1 MQFMLLPMNFQMPT
15 DEEIHTA
22 FEQGEAAVMALFHA
36 VAAQVTELAQQLAK
50 QGAILHE
57 LQARL
62 AKSSRNS
69 SKPPSSDGYG
79 KVKRTESL
87 RKAGDK
93 PNGGQPGHDGQT
105 LMASERP
112 DRVETHE
119 VPSCAHCQA
128 SLAAIASVG
137 YEERQVCDIPAIRIE
152 VTAHRA
158 EIKVC
163 PACGRASKGTFPP
176 SVTQAVQYGPA
187 VSTWASYF
195 TNQHHVPVE
204 RTTEI
209 FADLVQHRGSE
220 ATVLKASEQLE
231 RCIEPSTAAVKARL
245 RDAAVLHVD
254 ESGLRVTGK
263 LYWLHVASTERL
275 TSYEVHA
282 KRGQEAM
289 EDAGILGAFT
299 GTAVHDHWKP
309 YFKYEACNHALC
321 NAHHLRELRFIDKQ
335 YQQPWAK
342 AMAELL
348 LAIKAAVAATPA
360 PTMSL
365 SPLELEG
372 FAKRYDAVVQ
382 SGFDANPAPRP
393 TTEGEGKP
401 RGRPKQPPPVNLLI
415 RLRDFKGE
423 VLAFMSD
430 FRVPFDNNQG
440 ERDVRMVK
448 VKQKVSG
455 GFRTLEG
462 GKRFGRIRGYIST
475 ARKNA
480 KNVFEAIRD
489 AFDGNPFIPSSE
501 IQ

>member
-1 MQFMLLPMNFQMPT
+1 MNVQLPT
-15 DEEIHTA
+15 DDEICAA
-22 FEQGEAAVMALFHA
+22 FEKGQSAILDLFHD
-36 VAAQVTELAQQLAK
+36 VSRQVQELAQQLAK
-50 QGAILHE
+50 QGEILQE

-62 AKSSRNS
+62 AKNSDNS

-87 RKAGDK
+87 RKPGDK
-93 PNGGQPGHDGQT
+93 PNGGQPGHEGQT
-105 LMASERP
+105 LMASEHP
-112 DRVETHE
+112 DRVESHE

-128 SLAAIASVG
+128 SLAAIEAVG
-137 YEERQVCDIPAIRIE
+137 YEERQVFDIPAIRIE

-163 PACGRASKGTFPP
+163 PACGSASKGTFPEA
-176 SVTQAVQYGPA
+176 VTQAVQYGPM
-187 VSTWASYF
+187 VNTWASYF
-195 TNQHHVPVE
+195 PNQHHIPVE

-209 FADLVQHRGSE
+209 FEDLVQHRVSE
-220 ATVLKASEQLE
+220 ATVLKASEQLD
-231 RCIEPSTAAVKARL
+231 RCIEPSTAAVKGML
-245 RDAAVLHVD
+245 RAAEVLHVD

-263 LYWLHVASTERL
+263 LHWLHVASTESL

-289 EDAGILGAFT
+289 EEAGILGEFK

-309 YFKYEACNHALC
+309 YFKYDECNHASC

-335 YQQPWAK
+335 YQQSWAK
-342 AMAELL
+342 DMAELL
-348 LAIKAAVAATPA
+348 LEIKAAVTATPA
-360 PTMSL
+360 PLMSL
-365 SPLELEG
+365 SPPELER
-372 FAKRYDAVVQ
+372 FETRYDEVVQ
-382 SGFDANPAPRP
+382 SGFDANPAPV
-393 TTEGEGKP
+393 TMSKGEVKK

-415 RLRDFKGE
+415 RLRDFKGG

-462 GKRFGRIRGYIST
+462 AKRFGRIRGYIST